1 MIKIK
6 INVFDEDM
14 DMEAIRLRVKVD
26 GITRSKE
33 ERLVEYLYG
42 HEIKMSRKECKN
54 LGKNDLNKV
63 TSNM

>member
-1 MIKIK
+1 MIK

-33 ERLVEYLYG
+33 ERFVEYLYG